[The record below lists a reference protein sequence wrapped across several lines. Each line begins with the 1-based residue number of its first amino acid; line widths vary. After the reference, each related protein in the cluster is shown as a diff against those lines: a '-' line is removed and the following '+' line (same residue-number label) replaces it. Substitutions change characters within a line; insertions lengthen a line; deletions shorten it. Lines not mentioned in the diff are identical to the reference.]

1 MPVTLMFFT
10 LSCITFALFATGY
23 RIAQVIA
30 SRFGSEARNEWVKQ
44 SNEESGTRPASEDE
58 DPLLGQDEP
67 HTE

>member
-30 SRFGSEARNEWVKQ
+30 SRSGSEARSEWMKQ
-44 SNEESGTRPASEDE
+44 GNEELSTKPASEDE